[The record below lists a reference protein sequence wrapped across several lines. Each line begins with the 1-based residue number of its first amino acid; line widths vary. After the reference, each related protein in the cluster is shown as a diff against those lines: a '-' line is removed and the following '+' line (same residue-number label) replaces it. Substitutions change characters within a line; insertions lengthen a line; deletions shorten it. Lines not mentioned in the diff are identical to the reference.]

1 MQIDNP
7 TWSLKKPCPACGQGS
22 SLVLIACPRCGHV
35 AVSCAEEGTFF
46 SNPSQVDSVSTIV
59 GEDQKK
65 IEKCPICERSELS
78 DFIPATAEQIQ
89 NAGLTKEQYE

>member
-7 TWSLKKPCPACGQGS
+7 TWCLRNLCPVCGQGS
-22 SLVLIACPRCGHV
+22 SLVLIACPECGHI
-35 AVSCAEEGTFF
+35 AVECAEEGTFF
-46 SNPSQVDSVSTIV
+46 PNPFQVDNVSMIS
-59 GEDQKK
+59 GEHQKK
-65 IEKCPICERSELS
+65 IEKCPICEKSEIS